1 MTIQISII
9 GLGQIGASIGLALAE
24 HKDQISRVG
33 HDKDRSAVGFA
44 KANDVIDKTTLT
56 LTGAVEKA
64 DVVFLT
70 LPLHEIYSV
79 LEHISKDLK
88 DDTLVIDTSPLK
100 APVLQWVNDFLPETC
115 HYVGFTPVIG
125 SAHLNEM
132 VFGPETS
139 SDDLF
144 DGSLIGITGGK
155 NTTEEAMNLAVNL
168 IHLLGASP
176 YFTDPVEMDG
186 LMTTTYLIPRLL
198 AATLLRSSQNSP
210 GWREARKVASKAYT
224 QLTNSFA
231 QDQIAGALAAALIG
245 NQENTARVVNDL
257 IRELVDIRDMVGESS
272 QEELEE
278 LFTKLQQGRDIWL
291 QDRKAGD
298 WIEAPRTE
306 IQKRNMVADL
316 LGFRTRVKPKNKQ

>member
-24 HKDQISRVG
+24 HKDEIYRVG

-56 LTGAVEKA
+56 LTGAIEKA

-70 LPLHEIYSV
+70 LPLHEIHPV
-79 LEHISKDLK
+79 LEHISKDLE

-100 APVLQWVNDFLPETC
+100 APVLEWVDDFLPENC

-125 SAHLNEM
+125 SDHLNEM
-132 VFGPETS
+132 DFGYKTS
-139 SDDLF
+139 SADLF
-144 DGSLIGITGGK
+144 DDSLIGITCGK
-155 NTTEEAMNLAVNL
+155 KTTEEAINLAVNL
-168 IHLLGASP
+168 VHLLGASP
-176 YFTDPVEMDG
+176 YFSDPVEIDG

-198 AATLLRSSQNSP
+198 AATLLKSSQNSP
-210 GWREARKVASKAYT
+210 GWREARKVASKAYK

-231 QDQIAGALAAALIG
+231 QDEIAGALAAALLG
-245 NQENTARVVNDL
+245 NQENITRVLNDL
-257 IRELVDIRDMVGESS
+257 IRELVDIRDMAGETS
-272 QEELEE
+272 QEELKEF
-278 LFTKLQQGRDIWL
+278 FTKLQQGRDIWL
-291 QDRKAGD
+291 QDREAGD

-306 IQKRNMVADL
+306 IQKRNMLADL
-316 LGFRTRVKPKNKQ
+316 LGFRTRSKPKKD